1 MPWGLHVGPR
11 AGPEG
16 TVSTGAS
23 REDAVLPTLLH
34 FGPAVAV
41 TGASTWVTL
50 CASVSPRAPVSQCPP
65 LCAPV
70 SSRTTTSPRCLSC
83 AAVPQCPSVPP
94 CLSAPGVE
102 EPLPMDRSRARG
114 SLPQDTPGGGGEWEG
129 SGGRRAV
136 TGTPA
141 GGRPGQE
148 GEEEEEE
155 EGGRRRRAVVLP
167 YPPAPCREG
176 GGRAAAGGGSGSP
189 RREAGK
195 AAVGADGRSDGR
207 SAAPGAQR
215 PARAAPSPAGELQAA
230 GGGGRCSEPGLI
242 RVLGMGSGDRD
253 RTGHGRN
260 RAAGL

>member
-1 MPWGLHVGPR
+1 M
-11 AGPEG
+11 
-16 TVSTGAS
+16 
-23 REDAVLPTLLH
+23 LPTLLR

-50 CASVSPRAPVSQCPP
+50 CASVSPRAPLSRCPP

-114 SLPQDTPGGGGEWEG
+114 SLPQDTPGRGGENGKGAEGGVPLPGPPLGGGPA
-129 SGGRRAV
+129 RRERRKRRRK
-136 TGTPA
+136 A
-141 GGRPGQE
+141 GG
-148 GEEEEEE
+148 
-155 EGGRRRRAVVLP
+155 EGGRWFCP
-167 YPPAPCREG
+167 TPPAPCREG

>member
-102 EPLPMDRSRARG
+102 EPLPIDRSRARG
-114 SLPQDTPGGGGEWEG
+114 SLPQDTPGGGGGEWEG
-129 SGGRRAV
+129 SGGRCAV

-167 YPPAPCREG
+167 YPPRPVQGRRRAGSGRGRLGLPPEG
-176 GGRAAAGGGSGSP
+176 GGEGG
-189 RREAGK
+189 
-195 AAVGADGRSDGR
+195 
-207 SAAPGAQR
+207 
-215 PARAAPSPAGELQAA
+215 
-230 GGGGRCSEPGLI
+230 GGGGRTVGRTERSARSSAPGPSRTEPG
-242 RVLGMGSGDRD
+242 R
-253 RTGHGRN
+253 
-260 RAAGL
+260 